1 LQADAYS
8 MPTYFGSKMSV
19 ASNVLDRNFIAG
31 CPDEKW
37 VINYLHPYRRRISIP
52 SGRYGPML

>member
-1 LQADAYS
+1 

>member
-1 LQADAYS
+1 MS
-8 MPTYFGSKMSV
+8 NYFGSKMSV

-37 VINYLHPYRRRISIP
+37 TINYLYPHRRRISIP
-52 SGRYGPML
+52 SGRYGPIL